1 MKRKESEKKIYE
13 EEAAV
18 TEVTVD
24 AEMEI
29 VEEEEEKS
37 LKPLDSKQSRQ
48 SFIKRFNGL
57 LDTAKGG
64 VDTINEFYTSW
75 IKPIYDNRAQIMRRL
90 NAVSTAISII
100 FFLMYIPF
108 LLFGKLYKDLA
119 LGWDIALYACIG
131 VYLLTLLVLLIV
143 TVASGRINTTAMAKR
158 RKKTS
163 KIILLIVRIASLAIA
178 ITALVISSANGTEDG
193 RGAVADTIAIV
204 FAVMSIIF
212 SAMPILFGGL
222 GGFVKWLIS
231 PAKAKY
237 KFNFVAL
244 EWYSSLSSEKQVNK
258 NLKRAV
264 RRYGERFSLL
274 MDNYFLPA
282 LGKRMIDTV
291 DRVALT
297 KLLDGIPDEDLNL
310 AEWMIKEIF
319 DYAEECGYIKI
330 NPCGE
335 MELEGDIGLENKSK
349 KKTAEEEKPS
359 VLGKLSSLFVKR
371 K

>member
-1 MKRKESEKKIYE
+1 MKKKEYE
-13 EEAAV
+13 EEIAL
-18 TEVTVD
+18 TEATADTDV
-24 AEMEI
+24 EI
-29 VEEEEEKS
+29 IETEETDVKEVKLVENRQ
-37 LKPLDSKQSRQ
+37 SKQ

-75 IKPIYDNRAQIMRRL
+75 IKPIYDNRAQITRRL

-143 TVASGRINTTAMAKR
+143 TIASGKINTTTMAKR

-163 KIILLIVRIASLAIA
+163 KVILLIVRIASLAIA
-178 ITALVISSANGTEDG
+178 ITALVISSANGSEDG
-193 RGAVADTIAIV
+193 RAAIADTVAIV

-212 SAMPILFGGL
+212 SSMPLIFGGL

-244 EWYSSLSSEKQVNK
+244 EWYSSLSSDKQMNK
-258 NLKRAV
+258 NLKKAV
-264 RRYGERFSLL
+264 RRYGERFSILL
-274 MDNYFLPA
+274 DNYFLPA
-282 LGKRMIDTV
+282 LGKKLISTL
-291 DRVALT
+291 DRTALT
-297 KLLDGIPDEDLNL
+297 NFLDSIPDEDLNL
-310 AEWMIKEIF
+310 AEWMVKEIF

-335 MELEGDIGLENKSK
+335 MDLEADIGLDTKSK
-349 KKTAEEEKPS
+349 KKPLQDEKPS
-359 VLGKLSSLFVKR
+359 VLGKLSSLFTR
-371 K
+371 KK

>member
-1 MKRKESEKKIYE
+1 MKKKDYDE
-13 EEAAV
+13 ELAL
-18 TEVTVD
+18 TEVTADAD
-24 AEMEI
+24 AEIMDDEG
-29 VEEEEEKS
+29 
-37 LKPLDSKQSRQ
+37 LKPEKQSRQ
-48 SFIKRFNGL
+48 SFFKRFNGL

-119 LGWDIALYACIG
+119 LGWDIALYSCIG

-143 TVASGRINTTAMAKR
+143 TIASGRINTTTMAKR
-158 RKKTS
+158 RKSAT
-163 KIILLIVRIASLAIA
+163 KIILLVVRIASLAIA
-178 ITALVISSANGTEDG
+178 ITALVISSANGSEDG

-212 SAMPILFGGL
+212 SALPLVFGGL
-222 GGFVKWLIS
+222 GGFIKWLIS
-231 PAKAKY
+231 PPKAKY

-264 RRYGERFSLL
+264 KRYGEKFSFIL
-274 MDNYFLPA
+274 DNYFLPV
-282 LGKRMIDTV
+282 LGKRLIDTV
-291 DRVALT
+291 DRTMLT
-297 KLLDGIPDEDLNL
+297 KLLDGIPEEDLNT
-310 AEWMIKEIF
+310 AEWMVKEIF
-319 DYAEECGYIKI
+319 DYAEECGYIKV

-335 MELEGDIGLENKSK
+335 MELEGELDLDNKSK
-349 KKTAEEEKPS
+349 KRPVEEKPS
-359 VLGKLSSLFVKR
+359 VLGKLATIFNK
-371 K
+371 KNN